1 MTIKAILACD
11 DYGGVSKKGTLPW
24 PHNST
29 DLKWFKENTA
39 GHVIVMGS
47 TTWEDPGMPRPLPK
61 RTNVL
66 ATTRPAEYLGADK
79 YISGDLNKS
88 VMRLSEEYPDL
99 ITWVIGGPNIIE
111 QTLGVIDEF
120 YLSRIPG
127 AYACDTFLPLKKI
140 ESLFERTWLEDHG
153 AVTFEIW
160 KKRSTNFKHI
170 QQDLTQLNGEGNRD
184 RGRYGEDESQ
194 NGVFV

>member
-1 MTIKAILACD
+1 MIKAILACD
-11 DYGGVSKKGTLPW
+11 DKGGVSRDGTLPW

-39 GHVIVMGS
+39 GHNVIMGS
-47 TTWEDPGMPRPLPK
+47 TTWEDPHMPRPLPK
-61 RTNVL
+61 RKN
-66 ATTRPAEYLGADK
+66 YLVTSRKGEFPGADG
-79 YISGDLNKS
+79 YISGELTSS
-88 VMRLSEEYPDL
+88 VAKIAEDHPGL

-127 AYACDTFLPLKKI
+127 DFNCDTHLPLRKI
-140 ESLFERTWLEDHG
+140 ECLFERTFVDDTND

-160 KKRSTNFKHI
+160 KKRS
-170 QQDLTQLNGEGNRD
+170 
-184 RGRYGEDESQ
+184 
-194 NGVFV
+194 